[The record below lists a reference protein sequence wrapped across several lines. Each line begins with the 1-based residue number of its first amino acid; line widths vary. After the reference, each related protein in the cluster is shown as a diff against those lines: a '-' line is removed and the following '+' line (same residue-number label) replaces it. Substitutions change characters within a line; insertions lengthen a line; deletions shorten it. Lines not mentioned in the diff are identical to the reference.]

1 MFKNVVSYFFLSNN
15 LNTIHKLCEIFF
27 ICGIILVFAFPLMSE
42 HTFIIEK
49 QLKNTVLH
57 KRDIDRN
64 FFIKAYQE
72 YLSALNGTSYIN
84 NKILNF
90 CQNTLNNK
98 NNSYNKIFTKEI
110 ISPRGEKLK
119 FIQINLIFDP
129 NLTSKEKEKM
139 HKANIIIY
147 TILKFYSDPNNIPWL
162 SRDIQ
167 FNYITKELFYD
178 HPLECFNIIS
188 NGKYNTRVSFGKKV
202 SGIINLDLTEF
213 DIENF
218 QKFSLR
224 FHGVNSEQ
232 IDMDYYKMIYDN
244 FISTLMNGRKFI
256 THDNI
261 LSEKGKN
268 NIKSFLKIPAFFFQ
282 KFLEQKLYYKYILYA
297 INNILSNFF
306 MINNRINT
314 NHLLVTKNKNSVLMK
329 IIPKNIIKNKDDS
342 SNYFNDKNNL
352 TSNKN
357 SNYNKTELLINHEI
371 LTRYRNIVGAF
382 ELILKG
388 ISRDEIDLFRG
399 QYFYILLNPKIF
411 VGYYYLFILI
421 LLNLR
426 VFYEL
431 ITYIY
436 SHQFNNING
445 GKIVGG
451 ILLTLTISV
460 ILFLHIGYI
469 KTILDMD
476 IIKTYYY
483 IIGFIIIIQMI
494 ILISF
499 HLNKEEEK
507 VINEILMFIFILN
520 CWNFIFINIGIGLCI
535 SIIILPME
543 NLFLH
548 LKSNKYNLFKSLILL
563 FIIYSTLSNKD
574 LLSSMLS
581 NFLIFNNNVYIIIS
595 FTLFFLLLRMQLFI
609 IMIINDF

>member
-244 FISTLMNGRKFI
+244 FISTFANAHKFI

-261 LSEKGKN
+261 LSERAEK
-268 NIKSFLKIPAFFFQ
+268 NIKE
-282 KFLEQKLYYKYILYA
+282 FLE
-297 INNILSNFF
+297 
-306 MINNRINT
+306 
-314 NHLLVTKNKNSVLMK
+314 
-329 IIPKNIIKNKDDS
+329 IPSFIFK
-342 SNYFNDKNNL
+342 
-352 TSNKN
+352 
-357 SNYNKTELLINHEI
+357 
-371 LTRYRNIVGAF
+371 
-382 ELILKG
+382 
-388 ISRDEIDLFRG
+388 
-399 QYFYILLNPKIF
+399 KIF
-411 VGYYYLFILI
+411 
-421 LLNLR
+421 
-426 VFYEL
+426 
-431 ITYIY
+431 
-436 SHQFNNING
+436 
-445 GKIVGG
+445 
-451 ILLTLTISV
+451 
-460 ILFLHIGYI
+460 
-469 KTILDMD
+469 
-476 IIKTYYY
+476 
-483 IIGFIIIIQMI
+483 
-494 ILISF
+494 
-499 HLNKEEEK
+499 
-507 VINEILMFIFILN
+507 
-520 CWNFIFINIGIGLCI
+520 
-535 SIIILPME
+535 
-543 NLFLH
+543 
-548 LKSNKYNLFKSLILL
+548 
-563 FIIYSTLSNKD
+563 
-574 LLSSMLS
+574 
-581 NFLIFNNNVYIIIS
+581 
-595 FTLFFLLLRMQLFI
+595 
-609 IMIINDF
+609 